1 MRHFILLTAAMAAL
15 SLGCT
20 SCEKIGDQP
29 GNNPYKALELS
40 TKSAEFARQGNDFAF
55 HYLDRINASTT
66 DDYVVS
72 PLSMQFLLGMLLEGA
87 NGQTADEICSV
98 LGYGAGEKEA
108 VNEYCL
114 SMLLQLPGLDKKTKL
129 SIADAIVVNR
139 KFSIL
144 DSYKETV
151 GHYYQAEVS
160 NLDFNDTAGTL
171 KKINKWCSDHTQGM
185 IPKVLKQVN
194 PGAVVYLLNALYFK
208 SEWSQ
213 KFPKGNTA
221 REPFTMDSGAKS
233 QVPMMKIEDDFY
245 YQDNDLFRAVSL
257 PYGNGAFSMTVI
269 LPVEGKT
276 LSDVTAQL
284 DGKAWADFA
293 ASMVRCD
300 VDLWLPK
307 FETRF
312 HVDLN
317 DILSAMGMPAAF
329 NPLLADFSSLAHGAL
344 CLSFVQQDA
353 VIKVDEEGTEAA
365 AVSVAGM
372 TLAAGPGQYIVFHAD
387 RPFLYLISEKSS
399 GAVLF
404 AGRYSGK

>member
-20 SCEKIGDQP
+20 SCEKIGDGP
-29 GNNPYKALELS
+29 GNNPYKALELTS
-40 TKSAEFARQGNDFAF
+40 KSAEFARQGNDFAF
-55 HYLDRINASTT
+55 HYIDRINASTSE
-66 DDYVVS
+66 DYVVS
-72 PLSMQFLLGMLLEGA
+72 PLSMQFLLGMLLDGA

-98 LGYGAGEKEA
+98 LGYGAGEKDA

-114 SMLLQLPGLDKKTKL
+114 SMLQQLPGLDKKTKL
-129 SIADAIVVNR
+129 SIANAIVVNQR
-139 KFSIL
+139 FKLL

-151 GHYYQAEVS
+151 GNYYQAEVS
-160 NLDFNDTAGTL
+160 NLDFSDTDGTL

-185 IPKVLKQVN
+185 IPKVLKQVD

-284 DGKAWADFA
+284 DGKSWADFD
-293 ASMVRCD
+293 ASMVGD
-300 VDLWLPK
+300 DD
-307 FETRF
+307 T
-312 HVDLN
+312 
-317 DILSAMGMPAAF
+317 M
-329 NPLLADFSSLAHGAL
+329 
-344 CLSFVQQDA
+344 
-353 VIKVDEEGTEAA
+353 
-365 AVSVAGM
+365 
-372 TLAAGPGQYIVFHAD
+372 
-387 RPFLYLISEKSS
+387 
-399 GAVLF
+399 
-404 AGRYSGK
+404 